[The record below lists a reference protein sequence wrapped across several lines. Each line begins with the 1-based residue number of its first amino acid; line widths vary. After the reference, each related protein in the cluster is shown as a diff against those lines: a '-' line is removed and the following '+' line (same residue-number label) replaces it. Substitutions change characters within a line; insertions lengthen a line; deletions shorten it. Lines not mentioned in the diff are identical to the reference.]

1 MHDEERESTLQQL
14 QDWLEE
20 PMLVLSFI
28 WLALLVVELVW
39 GLNRA
44 LWIVGQAI
52 WVIFIAEFA
61 LALAVAPRKLA
72 YVRANWLKALALL
85 APAFRI
91 LRLARFARFARAS
104 RGVRLLRVVSSV
116 NRGMNALGE
125 TMRRR
130 GFGYVL
136 ALTLIVTFAGS
147 AGMYALERD
156 APGGGFDSYASA
168 LWWTAMIVTTMGS
181 EYWPKTRTGAC
192 CACSS
197 RCTPSRCSGTS
208 PPPSPPSSSGR
219 TSAPGCSRSSPR
231 CAPSSPRSGAAPDRS
246 SVQCTPGP
254 AVSLAPRGQAKTQ
267 R

>member
-14 QDWLEE
+14 QDWLEK
-20 PMLVLSFI
+20 PMLVLSFL

-52 WVIFIAEFA
+52 WIVFIAEFA
-61 LALAVAPRKLA
+61 LSLVVAPRKLD

-116 NRGMNALGE
+116 NRGMNALGA

-181 EYWPKTRTGAC
+181 EYWPQTPDGRVLCLFLALYAFAVFGYVTATLATFFIGQDERAGLQQELAALRAELAALRRGA
-192 CACSS
+192 
-197 RCTPSRCSGTS
+197 
-208 PPPSPPSSSGR
+208 
-219 TSAPGCSRSSPR
+219 
-231 CAPSSPRSGAAPDRS
+231 
-246 SVQCTPGP
+246 GP
-254 AVSLAPRGQAKTQ
+254 I
-267 R
+267 

>member
-14 QDWLEE
+14 QDWLEK
-20 PMLVLSFI
+20 PMLVLSFL

-52 WVIFIAEFA
+52 WIVFIAEFA
-61 LALAVAPRKLA
+61 LSLVVAPRKLD

-116 NRGMNALGE
+116 NRGMNALGA

-156 APGGGFDSYASA
+156 APGGGFDSYAGA

-181 EYWPKTRTGAC
+181 EYWPKTPDGRVLCLFLALYAFAVFGYVTATLATFFIGQDERAGLQQELAALRAELAALRRGA
-192 CACSS
+192 
-197 RCTPSRCSGTS
+197 
-208 PPPSPPSSSGR
+208 
-219 TSAPGCSRSSPR
+219 
-231 CAPSSPRSGAAPDRS
+231 
-246 SVQCTPGP
+246 GP
-254 AVSLAPRGQAKTQ
+254 I
-267 R
+267 

>member
-14 QDWLEE
+14 QDWLEK

-44 LWIVGQAI
+44 LWIVGQVI
-52 WVIFIAEFA
+52 WIVFIAEFA
-61 LALAVAPRKLA
+61 LSLVVAPRKLA

-91 LRLARFARFARAS
+91 LRLARFARFAGAS

-116 NRGMNALGE
+116 NRGMNALGA

-181 EYWPKTRTGAC
+181 EYWPKTPDGRVLCLFLALYAFAVFGYVTATLATFFIGQDERAGLQQELAALRAELAALRRGA
-192 CACSS
+192 
-197 RCTPSRCSGTS
+197 
-208 PPPSPPSSSGR
+208 
-219 TSAPGCSRSSPR
+219 
-231 CAPSSPRSGAAPDRS
+231 
-246 SVQCTPGP
+246 GP
-254 AVSLAPRGQAKTQ
+254 I
-267 R
+267 

>member
-14 QDWLEE
+14 QDWLEK
-20 PMLVLSFI
+20 PLLVLSFV

-61 LALAVAPRKLA
+61 LSLVVAPRKLA

-116 NRGMNALGE
+116 NRGMNALGA

-181 EYWPKTRTGAC
+181 EYWPKTPDGRVLCLFLALYAFAVFGYVTATLATFFIGQDERAGLQQELAALRAELAALRRGA
-192 CACSS
+192 
-197 RCTPSRCSGTS
+197 
-208 PPPSPPSSSGR
+208 
-219 TSAPGCSRSSPR
+219 
-231 CAPSSPRSGAAPDRS
+231 
-246 SVQCTPGP
+246 GP
-254 AVSLAPRGQAKTQ
+254 I
-267 R
+267 

>member
-1 MHDEERESTLQQL
+1 MHDEERESALQQL
-14 QDWLEE
+14 QDWLEK
-20 PMLVLSFI
+20 PLLVLSFV

-52 WVIFIAEFA
+52 WGIFIAEFA
-61 LALAVAPRKLA
+61 LSLVVAPRKLA

-116 NRGMNALGE
+116 NRGMNALGA

-181 EYWPKTRTGAC
+181 EYWPKTPDGRVLCLFLSLYAFAVFGYVTATLATFFIGQDERAGLQQELAALRAELAALRRGA
-192 CACSS
+192 
-197 RCTPSRCSGTS
+197 
-208 PPPSPPSSSGR
+208 
-219 TSAPGCSRSSPR
+219 
-231 CAPSSPRSGAAPDRS
+231 
-246 SVQCTPGP
+246 GP
-254 AVSLAPRGQAKTQ
+254 I
-267 R
+267 